1 MRRREFITL
10 VGGVAVA
17 WPVVAHAQKTKGIR
31 RIGVLKNTPEGDPE
45 AKVELAAFEQELKNL
60 GWREGQNIRIDY
72 RFGAGDTARMA
83 AFAKEL
89 VAIKPDVIVARSTP
103 ALKAL
108 AAETSTIPI
117 VFISV
122 SDPVGERLAASLA
135 RPGGNA
141 TGFTS
146 VESAMAGKW
155 VELLK
160 EITPGLKRVT
170 YIFNPQTAP
179 GGGAYYTRL
188 VEHAAAALGVTAIS
202 GPVYAPSDIESA
214 ITELAHEPGG
224 GLIALPDAFINTHRG
239 LIFEFATRYRL
250 PAVYTFGHFA
260 VEGGLIAYGVNNVD
274 LYRRSASYVDRILKG
289 ERAGDLP
296 IQAPTKFELVINL
309 KTAKSLGLEIPRR
322 LLAAA
327 DEVIE

>member
-10 VGGVAVA
+10 VGGAAVA
-17 WPVVAHAQKTKGIR
+17 WPVAVYAQKNEGIR

-72 RFGAGDTARMA
+72 RFGAGDAARMA

-89 VAIKPDVIVARSTP
+89 VAMKPDVIVARSTP

-108 AAETSTIPI
+108 ATETSTIPI

-122 SDPVGERLAASLA
+122 SDPVGEGLAASLA

-141 TGFTS
+141 TGFTN

-160 EITPGLKRVT
+160 EITR
-170 YIFNPQTAP
+170 PQA
-179 GGGAYYTRL
+179 RDL
-188 VEHAAAALGVTAIS
+188 
-202 GPVYAPSDIESA
+202 
-214 ITELAHEPGG
+214 
-224 GLIALPDAFINTHRG
+224 
-239 LIFEFATRYRL
+239 
-250 PAVYTFGHFA
+250 HFQPT
-260 VEGGLIAYGVNNVD
+260 NCSR
-274 LYRRSASYVDRILKG
+274 RRSLLHPLG
-289 ERAGDLP
+289 RARRRR
-296 IQAPTKFELVINL
+296 
-309 KTAKSLGLEIPRR
+309 PRR
-322 LLAAA
+322 NRDFCSRLRALRH
-327 DEVIE
+327 